1 MAQEFVG
8 SKSIMAK
15 QPSSKTHFA
24 MSPTNRQSVLHSHRC
39 ALVALNPVARVQF
52 VKACFQTPA
61 SLFLKSAIQVR
72 SSVSFFRPILLNSL
86 RPQSSTTVPVNQA
99 RQHAHCVRWTRFA
112 RRCGQRYVF

>member
-1 MAQEFVG
+1 
-8 SKSIMAK
+8 MAK

-24 MSPTNRQSVLHSHRC
+24 MLPTNWQSIFARHRC
-39 ALVALNPVARVQF
+39 AFVALNPVASVPF
-52 VKACFQTPA
+52 IKACFQNA
-61 SLFLKSAIQVR
+61 ALLLSKSAIQVR

-112 RRCGQRYVF
+112 RRCGQR